1 MNSRKQARNDA
12 NSKPFTPHFLQSRTW
27 EKYQKLEGHNTFY
40 IEADDYI
47 ASGIITKT
55 NLGNY
60 LYCAYGPA
68 AKDEKSL
75 QAAIKAVHQLAKD
88 NDAYFIRIE
97 PTLVLSGAQM
107 AKIAQKLGNYHIK
120 KTHDLDPMHTWI
132 IDYKPKLD
140 DVLADIEKEKT
151 RVWRNHSKKG
161 ISIRTTTNPD
171 DIPAF
176 MKLLR
181 SVADNGNYVAQEEN
195 HLKNQLRSG
204 FGTLYLADLAEQPD
218 QPIAGIL
225 VFDYEGTRYAMHAAA
240 DYEHRRLKAG
250 AILQVQ
256 TIVDSYNA
264 GGKHYDF
271 WGVTDSE
278 DPKHPW
284 YGFTQYKK
292 TFGGHQVDYT
302 GTYDI
307 ILKPAK
313 YRLYTI
319 LRKINRTKRLL
330 LSKLA
335 K

>member
-1 MNSRKQARNDA
+1 MDSPKKSQKKNDSA
-12 NSKPFTPHFLQSRTW
+12 KLIPHFLQSKTW

-40 IEADDYI
+40 IEDDDFI
-47 ASGIITKT
+47 ANGVITKT
-55 NLGNY
+55 SLGNY

-75 QAAIKAVHQLAKD
+75 LKAVKAILQLAKD
-88 NDAYFIRIE
+88 NDAFFIRIE
-97 PTLVLSGAQM
+97 PTLALAKEQIE
-107 AKIAQKLGNYHIK
+107 KIAQKLGKYPIK
-120 KTHDLDPMHTWI
+120 KTHDLDPAHTWI
-132 IDYKPKLD
+132 IDYKPNLD
-140 DVLADIEKEKT
+140 DTLADIEKDKT
-151 RVWRNHSKKG
+151 RVWRNYAKKG

-171 DIPAF
+171 EIPAF

-181 SVADNGNYVAQEEN
+181 SVASNDNYVAQEEE

-204 FGTLYLADLAEQPD
+204 FGTLYLADLD
-218 QPIAGIL
+218 GRSGQPIAGVL
-225 VFDYEGTRYAMHAAA
+225 VFDYKGTRYAMHAAA

-256 TIVDSYNA
+256 TIVDSHQA

-271 WGVTDSE
+271 WGITTSE
-278 DPKHPW
+278 NPKHPW

-307 ILKPAK
+307 ILKPTK
-313 YRLYTI
+313 YRIYTI

-330 LSKLA
+330 LSKRS